1 MINVAGNVKAVEV
14 GEVGLYRSVV
24 TRAIMDLFGS
34 LSLTS
39 QQDEA
44 RAARDDAL
52 SFLTAETGGW
62 AQSRNTICET
72 CDIEPSILRSR
83 VVAILEGRDPPDEAR
98 QSVFTN
104 LDAARDLW
112 AKKKTETARAQA
124 ARERQAKIVAH
135 RRAEPQKRKRTPV
148 RHRYSELRLMVFD
161 LLRREPMKFKDILQ
175 AMGGVSDHAIR
186 TLLNNALAKG
196 EVVRSSTY
204 VYSLAPSSSVVAE
217 PEAA

>member
-1 MINVAGNVKAVEV
+1 MISVAGNVKAVEV

-62 AQSRNTICET
+62 AQSRNTICEI

-83 VVAILEGRDPPDEAR
+83 VVAILEGQDPPDEAR
-98 QSVFTN
+98 QSVLTN

-112 AKKKTETARAQA
+112 T
-124 ARERQAKIVAH
+124 
-135 RRAEPQKRKRTPV
+135 KRKRILTAHRPQGNV
-148 RHRYSELRLMVFD
+148 R
-161 LLRREPMKFKDILQ
+161 Q
-175 AMGGVSDHAIR
+175 
-186 TLLNNALAKG
+186 
-196 EVVRSSTY
+196 RSSRTG
-204 VYSLAPSSSVVAE
+204 VPNRRNAKERRSGIGTLSCD
-217 PEAA
+217 